1 MLMQAWYQPSCS
13 AWVPG
18 GSTDPSSWGAASLS
32 SSGALTAEPGSC
44 SKTKKLAPDDEAV
57 KSNAKPG
64 RALFACLTP

>member
-18 GSTDPSSWGAASLS
+18 GSTGVLHPSAHLGHT
-32 SSGALTAEPGSC
+32 TAEPGSC
-44 SKTKKLAPDDEAV
+44 SKNKKLAPDDEAV

-64 RALFACLTP
+64 RALVACLTP